1 MSLDTL
7 KAALSDRY
15 TIERELGAGG
25 MATVY
30 LAEDLKHNRKVAIKV
45 LREDLAASMGAPR
58 FLREI
63 QIAAQL
69 QHPNIL
75 PLLDSGDAQGF
86 LFYVMPFVAGQSLRE
101 RIDREGELPVHEA
114 VRLLTEIVDALAHAH
129 EHGVVHRDVKPD
141 NVMLSGRHAL
151 VTDFGVAKALA
162 ESQRPE
168 AKPKDLS
175 SVTTLGVALG
185 TPTYM
190 SPEQAAADPN
200 IDHRSDIYAVGVM
213 AYELLTGRPP
223 FVGSTPQQVLAAH
236 VTEMPD
242 PVTKRRQA
250 ISPAL
255 EAIVMRC
262 LAKRPADRF
271 QTAGE
276 LLHQLEPL
284 ATPSAG
290 LTPTQT
296 RPIAVWRASEG
307 GRPWLVPVLAGVVVL
322 AVAAV
327 TWQTLRQPKAGVIL
341 NVPRRQVTVSGTA
354 EGAVAL
360 SPDGQR
366 VAYANREC
374 GENARCSYAL
384 VVQDVVGSGTLR
396 TVEGLKAVYDVSWT
410 TDGRNLLFIGLPD
423 GGAIGYYLVP
433 ALGGAAPRLIPGAAV
448 ASFGGGDSLLIAN
461 EVTPGRISILATTS
475 IDPTRGDT
483 VFIERPGVTP
493 FRWNASPDGQWFGL
507 EADAPG
513 DGTTQQLIFDRRGAA
528 RDSIQTPQ
536 TRFAGIRGSR
546 ELVLGTSDVGGSGL
560 VTVSAYPFSEAGRF
574 TGERF
579 EVLSSVPIERAT
591 ISSGGT
597 AYLAGTFQSTV
608 EAVSRRTSTDPGVV
622 TRRAAAGTGDLSVLM
637 GSDGQSVILIRT
649 STTSSGDS
657 VIQFA
662 LQPFA
667 GGPEENLGGGIA
679 GVTGRSRTVDGS
691 AMVLLTRDGA
701 NLRISRLQL
710 ADGTLS
716 TEGAFPD
723 GGKLSGLEVMA
734 DGGLAWQF
742 NDAPTSLSIRTPSGA
757 VRSVRLPPLRVI
769 EVEDSPWGFGLIGWG
784 FTYPVGDSVIVFH
797 VAPGASEARTVLR
810 AVFDYVPGLHWMRD
824 GTVELA
830 IGETVSSA
838 SYYRLDPTT
847 GDLQRSS
854 DFPIPF
860 ASGVSFSNDGLR
872 MAVRTVVP
880 TLDVWIAAW

>member
-15 TIERELGAGG
+15 TIERELGQGG

-30 LAEDLKHNRKVAIKV
+30 LAHDIKHNRKVAIKV

-151 VTDFGVAKALA
+151 VTDFGVAKAV
-162 ESQRPE
+162 SE
-168 AKPKDLS
+168 ATGGNM
-175 SVTTLGVALG
+175 VTTLGVALG

-242 PVTKRRQA
+242 PVTKRRQT

-262 LAKRPADRF
+262 LAKRPADRY

-276 LLHQLEPL
+276 LLSQLEPL
-284 ATPSAG
+284 TTPSVG
-290 LTPTQT
+290 MTPTHT
-296 RPIAVWRASEG
+296 RPISGWRPPAG
-307 GRPWLVPVLAGVVVL
+307 WRRWLVPVLAGVVVL

-327 TWQTLRQPKAGVIL
+327 TWQTLRQPKAVVIL

-396 TVEGLKAVYDVSWT
+396 TVESLKAVYEVSWT
-410 TDGRNLLFIGLPD
+410 TDGRNLLFLGLPEY
-423 GGAIGYYLVP
+423 GPISYYLVP
-433 ALGGAAPRLIPGAAV
+433 ALGGAAPRLIPGVAV

-475 IDPTRGDT
+475 LDPTRGDT
-483 VFIERPGVTP
+483 LFVERPGATP
-493 FRWNASPDGQWFGL
+493 FAWTASPNGRWFL
-507 EADAPG
+507 IESDVADK
-513 DGTTQQLIFDRRGAA
+513 GTRQVVIFDRHGTA
-528 RDSIQTPQ
+528 RDSM
-536 TRFAGIRGSR
+536 RSARSMFAGFRGPR
-546 ELVLGTSDVGGSGL
+546 ELVLGTSDSGGNGL
-560 VTVSAYPFSEAGRF
+560 VTVSAYPFNNDGRF
-574 TGERF
+574 TGARL
-579 EVLSSVPIERAT
+579 EVLSSVPLKRAT
-591 ISSGGT
+591 VSAGGI
-597 AYLAGTFQSTV
+597 AYLAGTYQSTV
-608 EAVSRRTSTDPGVV
+608 EAVSRRTTRDAGVV
-622 TRRAAAGTGDLSVLM
+622 ARRAATGTGQLSVLM
-637 GSDGQSVILIRT
+637 GSDGESVILIRT
-649 STTSSGDS
+649 STPSPRDT
-657 VIQFA
+657 VTHFA
-662 LQPFA
+662 VQSFA
-667 GGPEENLGGGIA
+667 GGPERSLGGG
-679 GVTGRSRTVDGS
+679 VTGVQDRSRTVDGS
-691 AMVLLTRDGA
+691 AMVLLHRDGP
-701 NLRISRLQL
+701 NIRISRLRL
-710 ADGTLS
+710 ADGSLTDQG
-716 TEGAFPD
+716 TFPD
-723 GGKLSGLEVMA
+723 SGDITGLEVMA

-742 NDAPTSLSIRTPSGA
+742 SNAPTSLAIRAPSGA
-757 VRSVRLPPLRVI
+757 RRTVRLPPTRVG

-784 FTYPVGDSVIVFH
+784 FTYPVGDSVVIFH
-797 VAPGASEARTVLR
+797 VAPGASEARVVLR
-810 AVFDYVPGLHWMRD
+810 AVFDNVPGLHWMRD
-824 GTVELA
+824 GTVEVA
-830 IGETVSSA
+830 VNESGASA
-838 SYYRLDPTT
+838 SFYRLDPTGGT
-847 GDLQRSS
+847 LRRES

-860 ASGVSFSNDGLR
+860 ASSVSFSNDGLR
-872 MAVRTVVP
+872 MAVRTQVP
-880 TLDVWIAAW
+880 TLDVWVAAW